1 MAVVAIA
8 KVEMNFI
15 LFLGIKRLGFY
26 SRFLIWLMK
35 TLLLD

>member
-15 LFLGIKRLGFY
+15 LFFRYKKVGF
-26 SRFLIWLMK
+26 FIV
-35 TLLLD
+35 DF